1 MHSERIDRW
10 CERGILG
17 LFLFIL
23 VFGPLAT
30 GAVRSFEF
38 IYIQAATVLIAALW
52 LIRSWIKPAF
62 EIFWP
67 PICWPVLAFLLYA
80 LNRYLTADLEYV
92 ARLEFIRVCVYA
104 LLFFAAVNNLQRQEY
119 IQIIAWTLLG
129 LCGTRFCLCLI
140 PVRDA
145 TRPMSGIFKNHPQY
159 VHRGSGTYINPN
171 HLAGFSGANSAYW
184 TRRWCC
190 WAD

>member
-23 VFGPLAT
+23 VFSPLAI

-38 IYIQAATVLIAALW
+38 VYVQAATILIAVLW
-52 LIRSWIKPAF
+52 LVRCWTKPVF

-67 PICWPVLAFLLYA
+67 PICWPVFAFVLYA
-80 LNRYLTADLEYV
+80 LNRYLSADLEYV

-104 LLFFAAVNNLQRQEY
+104 VLFFAAVNNLQRQEY
-119 IQIIAWTLLG
+119 IQIIAWALLG
-129 LCGTRFCLCLI
+129 LAAAI
-140 PVRDA
+140 
-145 TRPMSGIFKNHPQY
+145 SIY
-159 VHRGSGTYINPN
+159 
-171 HLAGFSGANSAYW
+171 
-184 TRRWCC
+184 
-190 WAD
+190 